1 MKDEHSFDKEDNGH
15 VIKKQ
20 KISSSAP
27 PRLVKEDEA
36 TIKIHRE
43 QWKALVN
50 EKKQNKYNEIAI
62 ESLALPLTVDEFYHH
77 VLRDDAE
84 HSFGKFMCDI
94 GDLNVETTPW
104 DVSENTTRIIHYT
117 HPVNAPMAPP
127 TAKARKEQSFSKVG
141 SVGLCVE
148 TCTIVEEVPMA
159 DCFVVEDR
167 LWVNEAEDGKGCIVA
182 VTFQIRFVK
191 GTMFRRIIENTTR
204 GEYIKFFEQFSDM
217 IQSIKNPDAA
227 VPGEG
232 ELEEV
237 AMELEEVTEMLEG
250 QEVPLTSVLGR
261 IRQSS
266 RRLSSVIGPST
277 RKLMQPIDEGETK
290 QKTSIDVQS
299 VIAFVVD
306 DLAYIRKQISESDF
320 AWALA
325 MVAFFFVLFMNAIAL
340 RQIGKMNALLYNLD
354 ARLETMNEVNTLL
367 LSKLANGENVCEE

>member
-1 MKDEHSFDKEDNGH
+1 LKDEHSFDKEDNGH
-15 VIKKQ
+15 DIKKQ
-20 KISSSAP
+20 KLSSSAP
-27 PRLVKEDEA
+27 PRLVEEDEA
-36 TIKIHRE
+36 AIKNHRE
-43 QWKALVN
+43 QWKAFVN

-77 VLRDDAE
+77 VLKDDAT

-104 DVSENTTRIIHYT
+104 DASTSRIIHYT

-127 TAKARKEQSFSKVG
+127 TAKARKEQSFTKVG

-167 LWVNEAEDGKGCIVA
+167 LWVNEAEDGEGCIVA

-191 GTMFRRIIENTTR
+191 GTMFRRIIESTTR
-204 GEYIKFFEQFSDM
+204 GEYLKFFKQFSDM
-217 IQSIKNPDAA
+217 IQIIKSPSAA
-227 VPGEG
+227 GEL

-237 AMELEEVTEMLEG
+237 AMELEEVSSILEG

-266 RRLSSVIGPST
+266 RRLSSVLGPST
-277 RKLMQPIDEGETK
+277 RKLMQPIEEGETEENP
-290 QKTSIDVQS
+290 SIDLQS
-299 VIAFVVD
+299 VIVFIID
-306 DLAYIRKQISESDF
+306 GLAYIRKQISESDF

-325 MVAFFFVLFMNAIAL
+325 VVVFFCVLFMNVIAL

-354 ARLETMNEVNTLL
+354 ARLETMNEVNALL
-367 LSKLANGENVCEE
+367 LSKLASEGNVCEE